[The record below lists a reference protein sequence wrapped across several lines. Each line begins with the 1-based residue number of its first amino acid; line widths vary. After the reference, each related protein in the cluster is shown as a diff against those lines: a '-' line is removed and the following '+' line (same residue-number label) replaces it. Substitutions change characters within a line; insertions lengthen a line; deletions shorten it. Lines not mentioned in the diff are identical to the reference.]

1 MPMTGSLPI
10 ETYYPNG
17 FGILFGGA
25 SACSFVWMPDDIEIN
40 RFNEIYEMQR
50 LCECGSLAV
59 RANYR
64 VRTSANQ
71 PDQDPDQD
79 QDTFFCS
86 YDPIGP
92 IKYAVVAGEFPPSL
106 YLNIDTG
113 NICGI
118 VDNLMD
124 IAPERFGG
132 IDFKFNETNYL
143 QGAKPGGE
151 IYYTIRAFDSGN
163 TAAYSDKNF
172 TLYVQTNWSSR
183 RDKFILNI
191 ENQFYLN
198 GYPVT
203 NREYINGMKDK
214 GFYPGPGCE

>member
-1 MPMTGSLPI
+1 MPMTGTPSI

-17 FGILFGGA
+17 FGVLFDPNSSSCA
-25 SACSFVWMPDDIEIN
+25 FEWEPDDIQIN

-50 LCECGSLAV
+50 LCECGSLRVHAD
-59 RANYR
+59 YR
-64 VRTSANQ
+64 LSVGAAGGY
-71 PDQDPDQD
+71 
-79 QDTFFCS
+79 DTPTCF
-86 YDPIGP
+86 YDPVGS

-113 NICGI
+113 VICGL

-132 IDFKFNETNYL
+132 IDFKFNESNYL

-183 RDKFILNI
+183 RDKFVLNI

-203 NREYINGMKDK
+203 NREYIDGMKVK